1 THPVMRGNAMSIKS
15 LLPFGRTTD
24 MTQGGASDPFTAM
37 RRDMDRLFEDFSRSM
52 SLPAGFSGTG
62 MLSPKVNASETK
74 KGLEITAEL
83 PGIDEKDI
91 DVDLDDGILTLKA
104 EHKAEKEEKDEKKHY
119 HLVER
124 SSGTY
129 MRRFALPFEPDE
141 DRIEAKFEKG
151 VLKIA
156 IPRSAEAAKQAKKIA
171 VKPA

>member
-1 THPVMRGNAMSIKS
+1 MSLKS
-15 LLPFGRTTD
+15 LLPFGRTTGV
-24 MTQGGASDPFTAM
+24 TRAGADDPFTAM
-37 RRDMDRLFEDFSRSM
+37 RREMDRLFEDFSHSTG
-52 SLPAGFSGTG
+52 LPAGFGGAG
-62 MLSPKVNASETK
+62 MLSPKVNVAETD

-104 EHKAEKEEKDEKKHY
+104 EHKEEKEEKNEKKQY

-124 SSGTY
+124 SYGTY

-141 DRIEAKFEKG
+141 DKIEAKFDKG
-151 VLKIA
+151 VLNIA
-156 IPRSAEAAKQAKKIA
+156 IPRSAESAKQARKIA